1 MAKIITYGNYDL
13 LNQGHINF
21 LRRAI
26 ELGDYLIVG
35 VTSDRFD
42 RGCGKLN
49 VRNNALE
56 RVRPSK
62 QPDKPM
68 WSSSKTMWVRRST
81 ISRSMMQ
88 NSIEAY
94 REKILG
100 GCTCH
105 NYEIKT
111 DFAHVFV
118 LAIAEK
124 SVIA

>member
-1 MAKIITYGNYDL
+1 MAKIITDGNYDL
-13 LNQGHINF
+13 LNQGHINL

-68 WSSSKTMWVRRST
+68 WSSSKTMWVK
-81 ISRSMMQ
+81 
-88 NSIEAY
+88 
-94 REKILG
+94 KIDDIQK
-100 GCTCH
+100 
-105 NYEIKT
+105 Y
-111 DFAHVFV
+111 D
-118 LAIAEK
+118 AEFN
-124 SVIA
+124 